1 MDVGV
6 CVYVCV
12 VVYVNGVAFSTNW
25 SVSRGLS
32 IKPCCVSLCEEASLS
47 NERRHE
53 GEMEANEQREQGRNL
68 TLLRC

>member
-1 MDVGV
+1 M
-6 CVYVCV
+6 CVF
-12 VVYVNGVAFSTNW
+12 VYVNGVAFSTNW

-47 NERRHE
+47 NERRH
-53 GEMEANEQREQGRNL
+53 GGKMEANERREQGRNL